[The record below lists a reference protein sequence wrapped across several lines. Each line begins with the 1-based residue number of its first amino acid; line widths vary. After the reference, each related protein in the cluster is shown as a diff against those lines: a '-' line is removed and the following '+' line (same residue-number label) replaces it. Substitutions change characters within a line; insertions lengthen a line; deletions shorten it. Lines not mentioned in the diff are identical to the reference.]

1 MDETAGHRRSPPHAR
16 PAEAI
21 ALTAETEAFAGIAP
35 GDAPRSTGAGAML
48 TDLQRVLSGRPAAE
62 AVPLREVVAT
72 MEGDSFPVLVLLFAL
87 LLVSPLSAVP
97 GATTLFGLSIAAIL
111 AQWLVGRD
119 RVWLPGVLLD
129 RRLPAGRTVAALH
142 RLRGPVNRVERRL
155 RQRQRWV
162 FAAPF
167 AQAPMTLVLAAA
179 LCAPLMEVI
188 PASGTS
194 VGAAIALF
202 AAGLLARDG
211 LVVLAGASLA
221 AILPVSL
228 WLVLT

>member
-1 MDETAGHRRSPPHAR
+1 MGETAGHRRRPPPAR
-16 PAEAI
+16 SAEAI
-21 ALTAETEAFAGIAP
+21 VLTADAEAFAAIAS
-35 GDAPRSTGAGAML
+35 GDCPRSTGAGAML
-48 TDLQRVLSGRPAAE
+48 ADLQRVLSGRPAAE
-62 AVPLREVVAT
+62 AVALREVVAT

-111 AQWLVGRD
+111 AQWLAGRN

-129 RRLPAGRTVAALH
+129 RRLPAGRTVAALR
-142 RLRGPVNRVERRL
+142 RLQGPVNRVERRL

-162 FAAPF
+162 FVAPF
-167 AQAPMTLVLAAA
+167 APAPTAIVVMAA

-211 LVVLAGASLA
+211 LFVLAGAGLA